1 MLAGQIRLPRRKTR
15 RYIFW
20 FQILVRC
27 EPSLPKTS
35 SWTNY
40 TQICV
45 DITTCSSATQIHEEN
60 CIHEKKPKCR
70 NIKSIPTYHYHN
82 LYTKLLKNLFFE
94 SCADAMLLNLCQ
106 NLKQKRLVLNKE
118 GSYIACPIG
127 LSLIANTPI
136 HHHLCGIVEC
146 LQKKMFRCCHKRV

>member
-1 MLAGQIRLPRRKTR
+1 MRS
-15 RYIFW
+15 
-20 FQILVRC
+20 
-27 EPSLPKTS
+27 EPSLPKKTS

-40 TQICV
+40 TQICA

-60 CIHEKKPKCR
+60 HIHEKKPKGR

-94 SCADAMLLNLCQ
+94 SCAHAMLKNLFFEICAHAMFLNLCQ
-106 NLKQKRLVLNKE
+106 NLKQKRLVVNKE
-118 GSYIACPIG
+118 GSCIACPIG
-127 LSLIANTPI
+127 LSLIATTPI

-146 LQKKMFRCCHKRV
+146 LQKTLFGCCHKRV

>member
-1 MLAGQIRLPRRKTR
+1 MRSEPCLPK
-15 RYIFW
+15 
-20 FQILVRC
+20 
-27 EPSLPKTS
+27 KTS

-40 TQICV
+40 TQICA

-60 CIHEKKPKCR
+60 HIHEKKPKGR

-94 SCADAMLLNLCQ
+94 SCAHAMLLNLCQ
-106 NLKQKRLVLNKE
+106 NLKQNRLVVNKE
-118 GSYIACPIG
+118 GSCIACPIG
-127 LSLIANTPI
+127 LSLIANIPI

-146 LQKKMFRCCHKRV
+146 LQKTMFRCCHKIV